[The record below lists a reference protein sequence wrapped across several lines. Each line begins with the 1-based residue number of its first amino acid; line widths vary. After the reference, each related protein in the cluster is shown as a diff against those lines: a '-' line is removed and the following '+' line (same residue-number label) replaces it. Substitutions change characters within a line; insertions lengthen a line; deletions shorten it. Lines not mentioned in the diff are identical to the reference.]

1 MEKMIA
7 NKENINSN
15 DLKKTIIRELDGSS
29 DVLLKLSNIVSLLW
43 NQYFNESFEMKMD

>member
-15 DLKKTIIRELDGSS
+15 DLKKTIIRELDSS
-29 DVLLKLSNIVSLLW
+29 SEVLSKLSNIVSLLW
-43 NQYFNESFEMKMD
+43 NQYFNESFKMKMD